1 MKTVMFNPYT
11 GTPRHPSDIA
21 SDPSG
26 LLILEPGAPLRAAA
40 QVVALEPEGPDGHG
54 VNWLAGKRPKP
65 GDLLYG
71 GDAVAR
77 ALAAKN
83 EAESRELKAAQEL
96 DEAITML
103 HNFADLC
110 AEFCD
115 HTPDSFNRQV
125 MRLGNAARLLL
136 NARKPWSSDLGPNAR
151 LSGAG
156 TASA

>member
-1 MKTVMFNPYT
+1 
-11 GTPRHPSDIA
+11 
-21 SDPSG
+21 
-26 LLILEPGAPLRAAA
+26 
-40 QVVALEPEGPDGHG
+40 
-54 VNWLAGKRPKP
+54 VN
-65 GDLLYG
+65 DLLEVNRLPRQRR
-71 GDAVAR
+71 DAVAR

-136 NARKPWSSDLGPNAR
+136 NARKPWSSDLGPNVGIEPP
-151 LSGAG
+151 LG
-156 TASA
+156 